1 MLLQEMSGSGFSSRK
16 ACRPLSPLLEGVGEL
31 VGKGLDQVGERG
43 AMVGFDV
50 SFDRHAGEY
59 RTIGGQCAGAFTIKR
74 VRE

>member
-16 ACRPLSPLLEGVGEL
+16 ACRPLSPLLEGAGEL
-31 VGKGLDQVGERG
+31 VGKGLDEVDVG
-43 AMVGFDV
+43 
-50 SFDRHAGEY
+50 FDRHAGEY